1 MKHRKRRKR
10 ERGLKAPKDPT
21 IYGQWVNA
29 GRPRGGER
37 GAGAGTRGNG
47 RRHTGGM
54 QLLMDGNN
62 LAWAGFHALRK
73 AMEAES
79 EDEKSRAALLGLTQS
94 VLNLAI
100 RGGEP
105 PVPGRP
111 LEAAASFTGNPVR
124 GLTVAFD
131 EGRPLRRRTVY
142 PSYQLGRESNPA
154 FAENEP
160 AVLAAIAQFIELTAM
175 LPVTVARG
183 VNTEA
188 DDLIACLAL
197 GTREPVR
204 IASTDRDFLQLV
216 DERLT
221 IYSPVKRVVIGVAE
235 FTAATAPKTADG
247 TPIAFPRERYLDYRV
262 ASGDPSDD
270 LPGIPGVGA
279 VTAARLLAE
288 APLDA
293 YLDEPALAAKAL
305 GRRNAKLEAALAGD
319 AAREAVAR
327 NRVLMDLRL
336 AAKRYDTLDGYLQRG
351 TWNEAGFRA
360 WVADQRIAGLEIEP
374 ACRILEALAKAAA

>member
-1 MKHRKRRKR
+1 M
-10 ERGLKAPKDPT
+10 
-21 IYGQWVNA
+21 N
-29 GRPRGGER
+29 
-37 GAGAGTRGNG
+37 
-47 RRHTGGM
+47 
-54 QLLMDGNN
+54 LLIDGNN

-79 EDEKSRAALLGLTQS
+79 EEQKTRAALLGLTQS

-105 PVPGRP
+105 PVAGRP
-111 LEAAASFTGNPVR
+111 QEAAASLAGNPVR
-124 GLTVAFD
+124 ALSVAFD

-142 PSYQLGRESNPA
+142 PNYQLGRESNPS
-154 FAENEP
+154 FVENEP
-160 AVLAAIAQFIELTAM
+160 AVLAAIDQFIELAGL
-175 LPVTVARG
+175 LPVTLARG

-197 GTREPVR
+197 GTEGPVR

-235 FTAATAPKTADG
+235 FAEATAPKTADG

-279 VTAARLLAE
+279 VTAARLMAE

-293 YLDEPALAAKAL
+293 YLDDPALAGRAL
-305 GRRNAKLEAALAGD
+305 GRRNAKLEAALAGQ

-336 AAKRYDTLDGYLQRG
+336 AVKRYDTIEGYLRRG
-351 TWNEAGFRA
+351 SWDETGFRA

-374 ACRILEALAKAAA
+374 AVRIMEALAKAG